1 MLGLANVNSGG
12 VTQNSISTSLVAF
25 GITLLTNF
33 DLAPTLT
40 DGSHHPA
47 TKFAAKNE

>member
-12 VTQNSISTSLVAF
+12 VKMGMDRTQNSVSTALVAF

-33 DLAPTLT
+33 DLAPT
-40 DGSHHPA
+40 
-47 TKFAAKNE
+47 FV